1 MHDAAEV
8 RDFLTTRRARLTPL
22 EAGLPFAGGQRR
34 VPGLRREEVAML
46 AGMSVDYYTRLERGS
61 LAGASDAVLDA
72 LARALRLDEAER
84 EHLHDLARLAN
95 ASQSA
100 RLRAPR
106 TAKLSVRP
114 TLQRVID
121 AMPAVPAM
129 IRNERR
135 DLLALN
141 TVAARLYAPVL
152 ANVANQANL
161 ARFCFLDP
169 ASRGY
174 FSDWTTSASDLVA
187 SLRKSAAADPYDRGL
202 TDLIGELTAR
212 SDAFAQFWA
221 AHRVRFHQN
230 GAKRIRHPEV
240 GELRLDYETMP
251 LPADPTLSL
260 MVYIPSDDATAD
272 ALALLASLAATE
284 RAASAAVP
292 GAEPSAGSGAGPG
305 AGSGGEPSAASSTGV
320 DAG

>member
-8 RDFLTTRRARLTPL
+8 RDFLTTRRARLTPR

-46 AGMSVDYYTRLERGS
+46 AGVSVDYYTRLERGS
-61 LAGASDAVLDA
+61 LGGASDAVLDA

-95 ASQSA
+95 ASPTA
-100 RLRAPR
+100 RTRAPR
-106 TAKLSVRP
+106 SAKPSVRAS
-114 TLQRVID
+114 LQRVID

-141 TVAARLYAPVL
+141 TVAARLYTPVL
-152 ANVANQANL
+152 ANEANRSNL

-169 ASRGY
+169 ASRAF
-174 FSDWTTSASDLVA
+174 FSNWSTSAGDLVA
-187 SLRKSAAADPYDRGL
+187 SLRKSAAADPDDRGL

-240 GELRLDYETMP
+240 GELRLDYESMP

-260 MVYIPSDDATAD
+260 VVYTPSDDATAD

-284 RAASAAVP
+284 RAASGAA
-292 GAEPSAGSGAGPG
+292 A
-305 AGSGGEPSAASSTGV
+305 EPSAASSTGV
-320 DAG
+320 EASRGADRADEA